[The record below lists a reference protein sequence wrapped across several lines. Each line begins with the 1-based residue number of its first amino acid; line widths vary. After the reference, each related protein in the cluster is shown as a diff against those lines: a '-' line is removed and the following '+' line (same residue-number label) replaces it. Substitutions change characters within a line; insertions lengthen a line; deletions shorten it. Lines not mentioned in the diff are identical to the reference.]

1 MSEKYFELVSN
12 NKKLVTAI
20 KTVEKW
26 RAAMTKSDNTAY
38 RYDALKEVAAARDE
52 MDSALESIKHLIG
65 G

>member
-20 KTVEKW
+20 KAVEKW
-26 RAAMTKSDNTAY
+26 RTAMTKSDNTAY